1 MPSLK
6 CHQCGKVKRCRMVQ
20 DTSVTPALIVY
31 LCAGCAKELGHD

>member
-20 DTSVTPALIVY
+20 DTSVTPPLIVY
-31 LCAGCAKELGHD
+31 LCVGCSKELGR